1 MNKTLKV
8 LVYGY
13 GNPGRQDDAL
23 GIEMANMIE
32 QWAEKHK
39 IGNIEV
45 DTNYQLNV
53 EDAEKISTKDVVV
66 FVDASQ
72 EDIHEYKFSHLESSS
87 EKVEF
92 TMHAVSPGYVL
103 HICKELF
110 SKTPKTCL
118 MGIKGYEWDFKEG
131 LSDNAKLNLEQAFQF
146 LTRKLEAYIDTEIH
160 YPISML

>member
-32 QWAEKHK
+32 QWAKKHK

-53 EDAEKISTKDVVV
+53 
-66 FVDASQ
+66 
-72 EDIHEYKFSHLESSS
+72 
-87 EKVEF
+87 
-92 TMHAVSPGYVL
+92 
-103 HICKELF
+103 
-110 SKTPKTCL
+110 
-118 MGIKGYEWDFKEG
+118 
-131 LSDNAKLNLEQAFQF
+131 
-146 LTRKLEAYIDTEIH
+146 
-160 YPISML
+160 